1 MEAQEK
7 KEGMHRREIREALF
21 KLLFIS
27 QFNDPGEMPGQM
39 QLYFAED
46 GICAEELGE
55 GRIAGAKDEER
66 IRRKYSRILEKLPEI
81 DGLLNETSSGWK
93 TSRMNKVDL
102 SVLRLAVYELLFDEE
117 IPVKVAINEAVELS
131 KRFGGEDSRSF
142 VNGILGKLV
151 RAKDLAT

>member
-1 MEAQEK
+1 
-7 KEGMHRREIREALF
+7 MHRREIREAVF

-27 QFNDPGEMPGQM
+27 QFNDVEEMPEQL

-55 GRIAGAKDEER
+55 GRSAGTEDEAR
-66 IRRKYSRILEKLPEI
+66 IRKEYGLICEKLPEI
-81 DGLLNETSSGWK
+81 DRLLNETSSGWK
-93 TSRMNKVDL
+93 TSRMSKVDL
-102 SVLRLAVYELLFDEE
+102 SVLRLAVYELLFDED

-151 RAKDLAT
+151 REKGLMP